1 MHRISRSFA
10 GETVFAPFAP
20 LHVTLLASPRRT
32 VQAGGTLSLTLVL
45 INCSSE
51 TVCDVNL
58 AVPVPFGTSFVERTL
73 FHDAVRIDGTRFFGE
88 GCEIARLEPAARTAF
103 IWKLRVESGEE
114 PIRIVPQIWA
124 GTTRALGTE
133 PIHVSRQTN
142 CLEHEAAS
150 SYREFA
156 RAARGYFEYIFRR
169 PAPASLRQAL
179 FACALACALDGAGGD
194 AGLARQAQAL
204 NRLARAARG
213 QDISEE
219 QTGFLMELRGLRD
232 ARIAAATLEGL
243 RAFAALDAA
252 ARDLAADDGVCD
264 TLPLA

>member
-10 GETVFAPFAP
+10 GETSFAPFAP
-20 LHVTLLASPRRT
+20 LHVTLLASPRRNVET
-32 VQAGGTLSLTLVL
+32 GGTLSLTLVL
-45 INCSSE
+45 ANRSSQ
-51 TVCDVNL
+51 TVRGVAM
-58 AVPVPFGTSFVERTL
+58 AVPVPFGTSFVQRTL
-73 FHDAVRIDGTRFFGE
+73 FHDAVRVDGAAFFGD
-88 GCEIARLEPAARTAF
+88 GCELEQLVPAARTAF
-103 IWKLRVESGEE
+103 IWKLRVEPGEE

-133 PIHVSRQTN
+133 PIEVSRQMN
-142 CLEHEAAS
+142 HPEHEAAS
-150 SYREFA
+150 SYREFE

-169 PAPASLRQAL
+169 PAPASLRQCL

-194 AGLARQAQAL
+194 ADLQRQAQAL
-204 NRLARAARG
+204 HRLARAARG
-213 QDISEE
+213 QDLSDA

-252 ARDLAADDGVCD
+252 AADLAADDRVRD
-264 TLPLA
+264 AVPLA